1 MSGKSI
7 LIVDDDQDITKL
19 LKIGLEKRG
28 YRVTTFNDPKDAL
41 SHFKEGIY
49 DLLILDIRMPN
60 MTGFELFR
68 ELRKI
73 DSKARVCFFT
83 AFEIYSEEFHT
94 LFPELES
101 DCFLR
106 KPMSIA
112 DFAASVRRLV
122 GE

>member
-1 MSGKSI
+1 MSTASI
-7 LIVDDDQDITKL
+7 LIVDDDHDITKL
-19 LKIGLEKRG
+19 LKIGLERRG
-28 YRVTTFNDPKDAL
+28 YRVTTFNDPKEAL
-41 SHFKEGIY
+41 SNFVAGVY

-73 DSKARVCFFT
+73 DPSARVCFFT

-94 LFPELES
+94 LFPELQS

-112 DFAASVRRLV
+112 EFAAAVKRLV
-122 GE
+122 GV